1 MYQINFTIYREPFLF
16 IIPFFNFFQRNIP
29 EKFIRLTE
37 GNLASHTRNLEK
49 LGYIY
54 CSKQF
59 IGRRSN
65 TTFSATPP
73 GKEAFRETHQ
83 YLRGVFEKSKNTN
96 NFLLFYFLPQSTF

>member
-1 MYQINFTIYREPFLF
+1 M
-16 IIPFFNFFQRNIP
+16 
-29 EKFIRLTE
+29 
-37 GNLASHTRNLEK
+37 EK
-49 LGYIY
+49 LGYIH

-83 YLRGVFEKSKNTN
+83 YLRGVFEKSKNT
-96 NFLLFYFLPQSTF
+96 